1 MWMPTSLGIVLSQ
14 TSCDSITTSYYLETF
29 LFLDE
34 FIAIIFIESGVNINN
49 VWPDFLISLAKSD
62 TISHCAELSCREVP
76 RFQKWVSASTT
87 FPFRPHVEK

>member
-1 MWMPTSLGIVLSQ
+1 MMWMPTSLRIVLSQ

-34 FIAIIFIESGVNINN
+34 FNTIIFIESGVNINN

-62 TISHCAELSCREVP
+62 TVSHCVELSCR
-76 RFQKWVSASTT
+76 
-87 FPFRPHVEK
+87 